1 MDSILTSIKKNLG
14 VDENNE
20 HFDPDLITYI
30 NGVLMSLMQIG
41 IGPSEGFEI
50 IDKHDLWSDFIPE
63 DFQQFSAV
71 KSFMTIKVKLLFD
84 PPLSSTVIE
93 SMNNMAN
100 EYEWRLRE
108 AVETFKQ
115 SQ

>member
-1 MDSILTSIKKNLG
+1 MDSILASIKKNLG
-14 VDENNE
+14 VDENCE
-20 HFDPDLITYI
+20 HFDPDIITYI
-30 NGVLMSLMQIG
+30 NGVFMTLMQIG
-41 IGPSEGFEI
+41 IGPSTGFAI
-50 IDKHDLWSDFIPE
+50 NDKNDLWSDFIPE
-63 DFQQFSAV
+63 DFQCVSAV
-71 KSFMTIKVKLLFD
+71 KSFVTIKVKLLFD
-84 PPLSSTVIE
+84 PPLSSSVIE